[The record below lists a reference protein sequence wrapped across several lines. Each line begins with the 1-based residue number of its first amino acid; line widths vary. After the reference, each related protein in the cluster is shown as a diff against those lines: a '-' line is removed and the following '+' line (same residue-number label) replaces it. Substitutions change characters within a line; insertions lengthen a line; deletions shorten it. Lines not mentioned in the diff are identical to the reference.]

1 MNLISKQIRIAILI
15 ALLLTTTVL
24 GPASFAI
31 QSVGKAG
38 SPVTLEGTGDE
49 QEADVPIETKWS
61 KTSLSAA
68 KIALA
73 RSVSLFQDELDSLQ
87 ESGAVRVNKVF
98 DPKAKISTN
107 WKQYLPELRKY
118 RLEGV
123 DAFGNKVAHSHSF
136 PLSGHSL
143 ASLLVGLSKESCTV
157 VPFNFWNFSTWFL
170 EDCKIAKP
178 SAKAYL
184 RVAVR
189 EAHLR
194 LDLMP
199 LNREIQYYWTQL
211 DACLANGWEYA
222 LTKSHF
228 DCPKNQ
234 RYMLGHRF
242 ALRSLTGLGGYEFK
256 VYPSKN
262 KATIR
267 YLAPDYAEYA
277 EGVTALSGTPNLK
290 FRQPLVL
297 EGGIVP

>member
-1 MNLISKQIRIAILI
+1 MRISVLVV
-15 ALLLTTTVL
+15 LVLTSTFFA
-24 GPASFAI
+24 PASFANQGI
-31 QSVGKAG
+31 GKA
-38 SPVTLEGTGDE
+38 SPPVTLEGTGDE
-49 QEADVPIETKWS
+49 QQADVPVDTKWS
-61 KTSLSAA
+61 HKTLSAA
-68 KIALA
+68 NIALA
-73 RSVSLFQDELDSLQ
+73 GSVSLFQDELNSLE

-98 DPKAKISTN
+98 DPKAKISKN
-107 WKQYLPELRKY
+107 WKRYLPELRKY

-123 DAFGNKVAHSHSF
+123 DAFGNKVAESQIF
-136 PLSGHSL
+136 PLPGSSVATH
-143 ASLLVGLSKESCTV
+143 LVGLDKGSCTV
-157 VPFNFWNFSTWFL
+157 VPFSFWNFSTWFL
-170 EDCKIAKP
+170 DDCKIVKP
-178 SAKAYL
+178 SGKAYL

-189 EAHLR
+189 EAHLK

-211 DACLANGWEYA
+211 DACLANGWDYT

-262 KATIR
+262 KGTIR

-277 EGVTALSGTPNLK
+277 EGVTAVSGSPNLK

-297 EGGIVP
+297 EGDIGP